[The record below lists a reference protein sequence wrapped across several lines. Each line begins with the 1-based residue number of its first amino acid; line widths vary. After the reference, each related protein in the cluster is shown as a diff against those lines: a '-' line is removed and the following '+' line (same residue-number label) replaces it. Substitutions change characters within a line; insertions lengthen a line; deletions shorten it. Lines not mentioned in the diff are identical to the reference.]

1 MSLNSLNSLISL
13 SHLSHLSLY
22 PHPLWHRDI
31 VTKVTP
37 ALAPR
42 NQPTEHSRDDKVFEK
57 KLSKYLTKGIQ
68 LLYICSG
75 NKRRE
80 FKELREVKE
89 IKETKEIR
97 EVKEVKE
104 INEIKEFKD
113 NPP

>member
-1 MSLNSLNSLISL
+1 MTELV
-13 SHLSHLSLY
+13 SHLSLY

-42 NQPTEHSRDDKVFEK
+42 NQPTEHSPDDKVFEK

-68 LLYICSG
+68 WLYICSG

-80 FKELREVKE
+80 FKEIRETKEIKEDKEIKEIKEIRELKEVKE
-89 IKETKEIR
+89 IK
-97 EVKEVKE
+97 
-104 INEIKEFKD
+104 D
-113 NPP
+113 DPP